1 MEKTIGGY
9 LEWEFSAC
17 NKGFPNDDGTLLNS
31 GHHALQ
37 YILEHLECI
46 TKVYIPYFTCD
57 IVLSPLSSLGI
68 KYEFYRINERLE
80 IAELI
85 TLKDNEY
92 LIYTNYFGI
101 KDIYVGLLYER
112 YKGQLIIDN
121 AQAFFSPPIK
131 GCFQFYS
138 PRKFVGC
145 PDGGIVFP
153 KIINNRIMLEESKS
167 YNLCSFLLQRAD
179 GDVEPGYINFRHAST
194 VLRNESMKKMSLLTR
209 KILSSIDYDKVK
221 DIRNRNFHYLHR
233 RLQNSNMFSDIIKE
247 HFECPLVYPY
257 YCVNSKLRETMIK
270 AKIFVAKYWPNVADW
285 CSQDDLEYKMA
296 NHILALPID
305 QRYNDKDMDRILDII
320 YESNN

>member
-1 MEKTIGGY
+1 MEKPIGGY

-17 NKGFPNDDGTLLNS
+17 NKGFPNDDGILLNS

-37 YILEHLECI
+37 YILEQLECI

-57 IVLSPLSSLGI
+57 IILTPLRHLGI
-68 KYEFYRINERLE
+68 KYEFYRINDRLE
-80 IAELI
+80 IAEHISLGA
-85 TLKDNEY
+85 TEY

-101 KDIYVGLLYER
+101 KDIYVGILYEQ

-121 AQAFFSPPIK
+121 AQAFFFPPIK

-145 PDGGIVFP
+145 PDGGIVSP
-153 KIINNRIMLEESKS
+153 KIINNITLEESKS
-167 YNLCSFLLQRAD
+167 YDLCTFLLQRAD
-179 GDVEPGYINFRHAST
+179 DDVESGYINFRKAST
-194 VLRNESMKKMSLLTR
+194 VLRNDSMKKMSLLTR
-209 KILSSIDYDKVK
+209 KILNSLDYDKIK
-221 DIRNRNFHYLHR
+221 ESRNRNFRYLHK
-233 RLQNSNMFSDIIKE
+233 RLQSSNMLSGIIKE

-257 YCVNSKLRETMIK
+257 YSVNPKLREALIND
-270 AKIFVAKYWPNVADW
+270 KIFVAKYWPNVTDW

-296 NHILALPID
+296 NHLIALPID
-305 QRYNDKDMDRILDII
+305 QRYDEKDMDRILDVI